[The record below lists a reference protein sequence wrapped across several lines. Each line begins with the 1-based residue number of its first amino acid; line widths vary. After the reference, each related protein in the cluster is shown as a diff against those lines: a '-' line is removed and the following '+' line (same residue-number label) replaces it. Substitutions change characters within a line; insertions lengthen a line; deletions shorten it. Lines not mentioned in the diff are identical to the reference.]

1 MELGLLQKRWE
12 RQASGPPS
20 QHRAPTCLLPL
31 PSPLLSAHMGFSH
44 ALIPVPRVGEG
55 HLGDPP
61 SPQGGW
67 RLSVQSGLVQGIVL
81 GSGVF
86 GSLLGVSAGA
96 GAAGASGPAEKVA
109 HCSPLSCSVA
119 TWSQPCAWYWALAA
133 AITQVPSLAA
143 FAAVSL
149 IFAVSRR
156 LCHCCSAFT
165 EDRQRGENSVRRGP
179 PALGDQGPPSGLP
192 PLVLANSRLSTDG
205 AEGIHTASAMVARQ
219 QGFPVVGLPA
229 SLLVSGAVM
238 MLLGSGPF
246 SYLDDVPFKIGNKF
260 KTPAKVGLPIGFS
273 LPDSSQLVREAQYDF
288 SLEKKTIEWA
298 EDIKRIEAAQRE
310 AAHKAE
316 EALAKSKAASEDIT
330 KMGFSE
336 GPCPEVTPIP
346 INPILASL
354 QHNNI
359 LTPTPANSSAVKQKV
374 LSPPHPKADFNPA
387 DFECEEDP
395 FDKLELKTINDK
407 EELKNILEIHVG
419 TTRPIIAQVF
429 DNTFPK
435 VESESVLQDEKVLTS
450 TERATLDFKP
460 LHKPN
465 GFITLPQLGN
475 CEKMSLSS
483 KVSLSPVTSVSNI
496 KSLSFPKLDS
506 DESDQKSPK
515 LMSTFHSTTCLHNDT
530 FLSSLQTCAQSKTSE
545 LNGHHMVGLS
555 ALNEDSGME
564 TSTLSSSSRLPSLAA
579 STVCTEESS
588 QSTAIMV
595 HPDYKETKILMVL
608 DYLFVHGQLCEKGFD
623 PLLVEAALEMYQCSE
638 EKMTELLQLMSRFK
652 EMGFELKDINE
663 VLLLHNNDQ
672 QKALEDL
679 MARAGAS

>member
-1 MELGLLQKRWE
+1 
-12 RQASGPPS
+12 
-20 QHRAPTCLLPL
+20 
-31 PSPLLSAHMGFSH
+31 
-44 ALIPVPRVGEG
+44 
-55 HLGDPP
+55 
-61 SPQGGW
+61 
-67 RLSVQSGLVQGIVL
+67 
-81 GSGVF
+81 
-86 GSLLGVSAGA
+86 
-96 GAAGASGPAEKVA
+96 
-109 HCSPLSCSVA
+109 
-119 TWSQPCAWYWALAA
+119 
-133 AITQVPSLAA
+133 
-143 FAAVSL
+143 
-149 IFAVSRR
+149 
-156 LCHCCSAFT
+156 
-165 EDRQRGENSVRRGP
+165 
-179 PALGDQGPPSGLP
+179 
-192 PLVLANSRLSTDG
+192 
-205 AEGIHTASAMVARQ
+205 
-219 QGFPVVGLPA
+219 
-229 SLLVSGAVM
+229 
-238 MLLGSGPF
+238 
-246 SYLDDVPFKIGNKF
+246 
-260 KTPAKVGLPIGFS
+260 
-273 LPDSSQLVREAQYDF
+273 QYDF

-298 EDIKRIEAAQRE
+298 EDIKKIEGAQRE
-310 AAHKAE
+310 AEHKAE
-316 EALAKSKAASEDIT
+316 EALAKSKAVSEDIT
-330 KMGFSE
+330 RMGFSE
-336 GPCPEVTPIP
+336 GSRPEVTPPP

-419 TTRPIIAQVF
+419 TTRPIVAQLL
-429 DNTFPK
+429 DNTLPK

-450 TERATLDFKP
+450 IERATLDFKP

-483 KVSLSPVTSVSNI
+483 KVSPSPITSVSNI

-506 DESDQKSPK
+506 DESDQKSSK
-515 LMSTFHSTTCLHNDT
+515 LTSTFHSTTCLRNT
-530 FLSSLQTCAQSKTSE
+530 LLSSLQTCSQSKTSE

-595 HPDYKETKILMVL
+595 THQNFPVSKVPNNISCTKQSGVLAPELQQALSASERQCIETVVNMGYAPEDILKAMKKKGQNIDQVL

-638 EKMTELLQLMSRFK
+638 EKMTELLQLMSQFK

>member
-1 MELGLLQKRWE
+1 
-12 RQASGPPS
+12 
-20 QHRAPTCLLPL
+20 
-31 PSPLLSAHMGFSH
+31 
-44 ALIPVPRVGEG
+44 
-55 HLGDPP
+55 
-61 SPQGGW
+61 
-67 RLSVQSGLVQGIVL
+67 
-81 GSGVF
+81 
-86 GSLLGVSAGA
+86 
-96 GAAGASGPAEKVA
+96 
-109 HCSPLSCSVA
+109 
-119 TWSQPCAWYWALAA
+119 
-133 AITQVPSLAA
+133 
-143 FAAVSL
+143 
-149 IFAVSRR
+149 
-156 LCHCCSAFT
+156 
-165 EDRQRGENSVRRGP
+165 
-179 PALGDQGPPSGLP
+179 
-192 PLVLANSRLSTDG
+192 
-205 AEGIHTASAMVARQ
+205 
-219 QGFPVVGLPA
+219 
-229 SLLVSGAVM
+229 
-238 MLLGSGPF
+238 GPF
-246 SYLDDVPFKIGNKF
+246 SYLDDVPFKIGDKF
-260 KTPAKVGLPIGFS
+260 KVPAKVGLPIGFS

-298 EDIKRIEAAQRE
+298 EDIKKIEAAQRE
-310 AAHKAE
+310 AEHKAE
-316 EALAKSKAASEDIT
+316 EALANSKAASEDIT

-336 GPCPEVTPIP
+336 GPCPEAMPPP
-346 INPILASL
+346 INPILASM

-419 TTRPIIAQVF
+419 TTGPIAAQLL
-429 DNTFPK
+429 DNILPK

-450 TERATLDFKP
+450 IERATLDFKP

-483 KVSLSPVTSVSNI
+483 KVSLSPLTSVSNI

-506 DESDQKSPK
+506 NESDQKSSK
-515 LMSTFHSTTCLHNDT
+515 LMSTFHSPTCLHNGT
-530 FLSSLQTCAQSKTSE
+530 LLSSLQTCAQSKTSE

-555 ALNEDSGME
+555 ALNEDSDME
-564 TSTLSSSSRLPSLAA
+564 TSTLSSSSRLPSLAV
-579 STVCTEESS
+579 STVCTEESP

-595 HPDYKETKILMVL
+595 THQNFPVSKMPNNTSCTKQSGDPAPELQQALSASKRQCIETVVNMGYAPEDVLKAMKKKGQNIDQVL

-623 PLLVEAALEMYQCSE
+623 PLLVEAALEMHQCSE
-638 EKMTELLQLMSRFK
+638 EKMTEFLQLMSQFK
-652 EMGFELKDINE
+652 EMGFELKDIKE